1 MVWGDISLD
10 FISGLPRSQG
20 FDVILVI
27 VDRLSK
33 YAHFLS
39 LKHPYTA
46 HTVAEVF
53 ICEVAKLHG
62 FPKSIISNR
71 DPLFL
76 SKFWHELFHLQGM
89 VLRMS
94 TSYHPQMDNQTEV
107 MNRCLETS
115 Q

>member
-1 MVWGDISLD
+1 
-10 FISGLPRSQG
+10 
-20 FDVILVI
+20 VILVE

-33 YAHFLS
+33 YAHFMA
-39 LKHPYTA
+39 LKHPFMTRF
-46 HTVAEVF
+46 VAESFVRE
-53 ICEVAKLHG
+53 IAKLHG